1 MQTFHPY
8 VSHKK
13 AAMALDYR
21 RLGKQRVE
29 CKQILMA
36 LLGET
41 KAWANHPVTKR
52 WAGYERELCRYA
64 IAICEV
70 WISKGYKDSLLPYF
84 QCMLEYLSRYQR
96 FGDKFPPWLTFGF
109 SQNHKALLYK
119 KDPEYYKDWYAVQ

>member
-1 MQTFHPY
+1 MQTFHPH
-8 VSHKK
+8 VSHEQTAKV
-13 AAMALDYR
+13 LDYR

-64 IAICEV
+64 IVICEV
-70 WISKGYKDSLLPYF
+70 WRSKGYQDSLLPYF
-84 QCMLEYLSRYQR
+84 QGMLDTTLAGYS
-96 FGDKFPPWLTFGF
+96 DAFPPWLSFGF
-109 SQNHKALLYK
+109 SQSHKALLYK
-119 KDPEYYKDWYAVQ
+119 KDPEHYARWYAVQ